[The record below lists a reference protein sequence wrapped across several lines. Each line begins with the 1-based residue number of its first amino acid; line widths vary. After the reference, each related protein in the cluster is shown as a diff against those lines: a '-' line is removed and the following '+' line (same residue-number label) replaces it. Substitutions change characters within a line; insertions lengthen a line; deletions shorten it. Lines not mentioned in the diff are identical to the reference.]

1 MITYMTLQQLR
12 VFVQIVEQGSIR
24 AAARFLGMEQSGLTQ
39 QIKRLEA
46 SLGVNLLLRTSRGI
60 TLTSAGS
67 ELLTRARII
76 LGECERVEQTF
87 RHLHGDL
94 SGSISVGASSEIF
107 GLLLAPV
114 LKEFRSVHPN
124 VSVHVS
130 AGPSTILLS
139 ALREGRLDFALT
151 LVSSGTDLGDLKHTK
166 LADTE
171 PCVLCRKGHP
181 LRHAQSLS
189 ELQSAEWVNT
199 TPFGRAGTPAN
210 RLADWFAR
218 NELPAPR
225 MIGSVES
232 LFDTLDL
239 IASSDYLFLAP
250 QIVLSKLSLS
260 KHLEAI
266 RVIEPIP
273 ASDLCLLERATVELA
288 PAPQA
293 FSKLLLHRS
302 SGGLGQAGSDAQET

>member
-1 MITYMTLQQLR
+1 MTLQQLR

-24 AAARFLGMEQSGLTQ
+24 AAARYLGMEQSGLTQ

-60 TLTSAGS
+60 TLSSAGS

-76 LGECERVEQTF
+76 LRECERVEQAF

-94 SGSISVGASSEIF
+94 SGSISVGASSEVF

-114 LKEFRSVHPN
+114 LTEFRSQHPK
-124 VSVHVS
+124 VSVHIS
-130 AGPSTILLS
+130 AGPSTMLLS

-166 LADTE
+166 LADSD

-181 LRHAQSLS
+181 LRHAESLE
-189 ELQSAEWVNT
+189 ELQEAEWVNT
-199 TPFGRAGTPAN
+199 TPLGRAGTPAN

-218 NELPAPR
+218 NELRPPR

-250 QIVLSKLSLS
+250 KIVLSKLSLS
-260 KHLEAI
+260 AHLDLIQVA
-266 RVIEPIP
+266 EPIP
-273 ASDLCLLERATVELA
+273 ASDLCILERATVELA

-293 FSKLLLHRS
+293 FSRLLLPRVNERL
-302 SGGLGQAGSDAQET
+302 SGIGSETQQT